1 MVIWFFLHST
11 LAAAPDGDSS
21 ELPRNLDSEVS
32 ERAEVSSLP
41 GTLRWGDRSEP
52 WPQDKERRPDTP
64 QEGVRVDPPH
74 GSWAGAG
81 NHFSGEAWKNFVWDD
96 YLATPAVLLPV
107 GLAVSA
113 AAISP
118 WDKQLLKQWEGAL
131 GNKGNYSDIGNY
143 TLIGSVIVL
152 GLLLP
157 GEGRN
162 SWDEGWTIAESYGL
176 SYLTDYLLKI
186 TVNRPRIGS
195 SGTHSF
201 PSGHATSAFTAAT
214 LIERNSG
221 LAFGLPAYGLAA
233 FTGFERVEE
242 GRHYPSD
249 VLAGAAIGTFW
260 ASVVDHLHW
269 GSGGKGGIA
278 RPPIDLKVGFVDG
291 LHGFDLEL
299 LVRF

>member
-1 MVIWFFLHST
+1 MYSEIPELEDPT
-11 LAAAPDGDSS
+11 PLDIPGD
-21 ELPRNLDSEVS
+21 
-32 ERAEVSSLP
+32 AP
-41 GTLRWGDRSEP
+41 GTFRWSGFSDP
-52 WPQDKERRPDTP
+52 WPQEKGAPSGAP
-64 QEGVRVDPPH
+64 HQEGAPFDPPH

-81 NHFSGEAWKNFVWDD
+81 NHFSCKAWKNYVWDD
-96 YLATPAVLLPV
+96 YLLTPAILLPL
-107 GLAVSA
+107 GLGISA
-113 AAISP
+113 AAISH
-118 WDKQLLKQWEGAL
+118 WDKQILKQWEGAT
-131 GNKGNYSDIGNY
+131 GDKGWYSDAGNY
-143 TLIGSVIVL
+143 TLIGSSIIL

-162 SWDEGWTIAESYGL
+162 AWDEGWTIAESFGL
-176 SYLTDYLLKI
+176 SYITDYILKI
-186 TVNRPRIGS
+186 SVQRPRIGS

-221 LAFGLPAYGLAA
+221 LAFGIPAYGLAA
-233 FTGFERVEE
+233 FTAFQRVEE

-269 GSGGKGGIA
+269 GSGPGTGGIA
-278 RPPIDLKVGFVDG
+278 RPPVDLKVGFVDG